1 MPWLKWFF
9 LHAPSLLKILDY
21 YLRRSLT
28 IREPVLSIDSGK

>member
-9 LHAPSLLKILDY
+9 LHAPSLLEILDY

-28 IREPVLSIDSGK
+28 TLELVLSTD